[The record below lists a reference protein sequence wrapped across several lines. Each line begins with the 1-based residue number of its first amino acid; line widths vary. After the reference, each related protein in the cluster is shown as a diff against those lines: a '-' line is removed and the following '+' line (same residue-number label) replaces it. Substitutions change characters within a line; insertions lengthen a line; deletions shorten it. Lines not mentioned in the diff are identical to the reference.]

1 MTFSKNQKNP
11 FLDSGQIDVD
21 SNLQGCRPISVV
33 MRPFTS
39 SKIAILAVFL
49 GKNHFFRKPKIPF
62 LGYGQSDVDS
72 NFQGCRPKSM
82 VMRPFMSSKIA
93 ILAVFF

>member
-1 MTFSKNQKNP
+1 MA
-11 FLDSGQIDVD
+11 
-21 SNLQGCRPISVV
+21 

-49 GKNHFFRKPKIPF
+49 GKNHFFRKPKNPF
-62 LGYGQSDVDS
+62 LGYGQSDVDF
-72 NFQGCRPKSM
+72 NFQGYRPKSV

-93 ILAVFF
+93 VLAVFFR